1 MRIMGIDY
9 GDRRIGVAI
18 SDPMAMIAGGIDTI
32 VNTGG
37 ATKCA
42 RDIAK
47 VIADYS
53 VGKVV
58 VGYPKNMN
66 NSEGFRAEAT
76 NKFIE
81 SLKSCID
88 GVEIVKWDER
98 LTTVQASRAMNDMG
112 MKRKNKKGSIDKLS
126 AVIILQGYLDFLAN
140 VKNDLR

>member
-9 GDRRIGVAI
+9 GDRRIGIAV

-32 VNTGG
+32 YNTGDVL
-37 ATKCA
+37 KCA
-42 RDIAK
+42 QDIAK
-47 VIADYS
+47 VITDYS
-53 VGKVV
+53 VEKVV
-58 VGYPKNMN
+58 IGFPKNMN

-81 SLKSCID
+81 SLESCIS

-112 MKRKNKKGSIDKLS
+112 MKRKDKKGNIDKLS
-126 AVIILQGYLDFLAN
+126 AVIILQGYLDLLSN
-140 VKNDLR
+140 MGNGLR